1 MSIPFKTSVCLFIV
15 FDFSRCESIATIFRQ
30 LDIDEVLWVTASL
43 SGDYATASRWLI
55 VCWTTGASK
64 NDYPWGL
71 VSYIFFF
78 VLLKSDNC
86 CLVLGKG
93 SGEASMVCFL
103 KSNVSLWR
111 LPLKLK
117 GLRLETVVDGFL
129 YANSIGE
136 PPFPARGTTEG
147 PYSGKQKSYLV
158 DIS

>member
-1 MSIPFKTSVCLFIV
+1 MSAPFNTSVCLFIV

-30 LDIDEVLWVTASL
+30 LDIEEVLWVTASL
-43 SGDYATASRWLI
+43 SVDYTAASRWLI
-55 VCWTTGASK
+55 VCCTTGASK

-71 VSYIFFF
+71 VSYIFYF

-111 LPLKLK
+111 LPLKPK
-117 GLRLETVVDGFL
+117 RLRLGSVVYGFL
-129 YANSIGE
+129 YTNLIGE
-136 PPFPARGTTEG
+136 PPFPASGTTAG
-147 PYSGKQKSYLV
+147 PYSGKQKSYLA
-158 DIS
+158 DIN